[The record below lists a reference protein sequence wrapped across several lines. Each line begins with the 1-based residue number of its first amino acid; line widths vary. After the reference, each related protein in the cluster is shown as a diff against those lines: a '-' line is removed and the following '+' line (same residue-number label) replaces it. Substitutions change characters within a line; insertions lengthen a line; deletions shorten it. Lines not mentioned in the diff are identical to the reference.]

1 MYLTIVPLPLYP
13 PTVVV
18 EDKSFTTDL
27 LALWQAA
34 HPTPRFPK
42 TLAVFAGVKDQYLE

>member
-1 MYLTIVPLPLYP
+1 VITLTLFILNIDTLPLYP

-27 LALWQAA
+27 YLVRFMAGSSP
-34 HPTPRFPK
+34 HP
-42 TLAVFAGVKDQYLE
+42 